1 MATSTR
7 YATAGGAQIFESVEN
22 SGEQDVAGVND
33 ANGEVTTCRDDRP
46 AQGSRSKRSARAQF
60 IVSRLPQEHSGKSK
74 NSDQDYYD

>member
-1 MATSTR
+1 MPRPAAR
-7 YATAGGAQIFESVEN
+7 RHLNPAKN

-33 ANGEVTTCRDDRP
+33 ANGEVTTYRDDWA
-46 AQGSRSKRSARAQF
+46 AQGSRSKRSARAQS